1 MEIVKTV
8 KDLINEIENK
18 LIKADEVTDN
28 DLTTEES
35 IDDDLYKCI
44 VVRSNNTDKYFID
57 IIKTKQPESFI
68 YHNLINRYKL
78 YCKGK
83 IKKYSSLYKLL
94 TYNDIILI
102 ILEDEKSYEDCLE
115 SQSLYIQ
122 GNDGVINNDD
132 KEEIPIVKI
141 RKYKDLKTIDKKLY
155 FKKYYKENKLDKPC
169 YSKEKSKKYYLDNKK
184 ERLEY
189 SKSYYKGLRDELSRL
204 QNSSA

>member
-1 MEIVKTV
+1 MEVVRTV
-8 KDLINEIENK
+8 KEMVNDIENK
-18 LIKADEVTDN
+18 LINVDEVTDN

-35 IDDDLYKCI
+35 IDDLYKCI
-44 VVRSNNTDKYFID
+44 VVRSNNTDKYYID
-57 IIKTKQPESFI
+57 IIKTKQPESYI

-83 IKKYSSLYKLL
+83 IKKYSNLYKLL

-102 ILEDEKSYEDCLE
+102 ILEDEKSYDECLK
-115 SQSLYIQ
+115 SQAIYIQ
-122 GNDGVINNDD
+122 ENDGVINNDD

-141 RKYKDLKTIDKKLY
+141 RKYKDLKTSDTKLY
-155 FKKYYKENKLDKPC
+155 FKKYYKENKHDKPC
-169 YSKEKSKKYYLDNKK
+169 YSKEKSKKYYLDNKD
-184 ERLEY
+184 ERLKY